1 MVQTTS
7 GLDKFGLDP
16 LTQPI
21 FDEVDNSNSVNVLI
35 DASLEGNP
43 QMVSHKRFGTNAYWR
58 HILVANGLFHP
69 SELVAGMTIQIPIKR
84 PVQPSKKIM
93 RTTI

>member
-7 GLDKFGLDP
+7 GIDKFGLDP
-16 LTQPI
+16 LTQAI

-35 DASLEGNP
+35 DVSLEGNP

-58 HILVANGLFHP
+58 HILIANGLIHP
-69 SELVAGMTIQIPIKR
+69 SDLKAGMIIQIPIKR
-84 PVQPSKKIM
+84 PVQPNKKIM

>member
-21 FDEVDNSNSVNVLI
+21 FDEVDNSNSVNVVI

-69 SELVAGMTIQIPIKR
+69 SELVAGMKIQIPIKR